1 MGALCGGGAAH
12 GDRGALN
19 NWVFYTVAEKKT
31 NFEHYCLASK
41 QRKQK
46 TIDNLFLVLCEY
58 ATLVLQLVAIR
69 EAQLKSEYMNYT
81 YWMPCTWA
89 SCLLVQAHEQKYI
102 ETAKYVV
109 DMCEELGKLRT
120 GCGVIICYDW
130 ISLPLVYT
138 QV

>member
-1 MGALCGGGAAH
+1 M
-12 GDRGALN
+12 
-19 NWVFYTVAEKKT
+19 VIYTVAAKT
-31 NFEHYCLASK
+31 NFECNSFKKAK
-41 QRKQK
+41 KI
-46 TIDNLFLVLCEY
+46 IDNLFLVLCEC

-138 QV
+138 QVQNGTNNGTSCGFF